1 MNCSQTFSGIA
12 LAMALCGSMAFAQ
25 PASSSRTPA
34 ARIEDEAFRNAA
46 AAQYRKILA
55 GLSAKGQL
63 DDEEVALER
72 VRRIAKGL
80 IAAAAEARPETAAWS
95 WEVHVTSDASTGAFC
110 IAGGKLLVGSALI
123 KVLDLGD
130 GELAM
135 LVGHEIAHAVAG
147 HRREVVRSSMDADVA
162 EEIRRAE
169 IAVMQ
174 ESEADRIGM
183 GLAYR
188 AGWPAT
194 SLVSFYDKLAAQE
207 GPGTFNSSHPSA
219 QSRAAMA
226 RSTAQQLDKQP
237 R

>member
-1 MNCSQTFSGIA
+1 MNCSRAFGAIA
-12 LAMALCGSMAFAQ
+12 LSMALCASMAFAQ
-25 PASSSRTPA
+25 PAASPRAPA
-34 ARIEDEAFRNAA
+34 AGTEDEAFRNEA

-55 GLSAKGQL
+55 GLSARGQL
-63 DDEEVALER
+63 DDDEVTLER
-72 VRRIAKGL
+72 VRRISAGL
-80 IAAAAEARPETAAWS
+80 IAAAAQARPETGAWS
-95 WEVHVTSDASTGAFC
+95 WEVHVTSDRSKGAFC
-110 IAGGKLLVGSALI
+110 MAGGKVLVGSALV
-123 KVLDLGD
+123 KRLDLGD

-135 LVGHEIAHAVAG
+135 LLGHEIAHAVAG
-147 HRREVVRSSMDADVA
+147 HRREAIRSSMDADVA
-162 EEIRRAE
+162 QEIRQAE

-174 ESEADRIGM
+174 EDEADRIGM

-226 RSTAQQLDKQP
+226 RAMAQQLGKQP

>member
-1 MNCSQTFSGIA
+1 MNCSRTLGGIA
-12 LAMALCGSMAFAQ
+12 LTMALCGSMAFAQ
-25 PASSSRTPA
+25 PANLSHAPA
-34 ARIEDEAFRNAA
+34 GIEDEAFRNEA

-55 GLSAKGQL
+55 GLSAKGKL
-63 DDEEVALER
+63 DDDGVALER

-80 IAAAAEARPETAAWS
+80 IAAAAEARPETATWS

-110 IAGGKLLVGSALI
+110 IAGGKLLVGSALV
-123 KVLDLGD
+123 KRLDLSD

-135 LVGHEIAHAVAG
+135 LLGHEIAHAVAG
-147 HRREVVRSSMDADVA
+147 HRREATRSSMDADVA
-162 EEIRRAE
+162 QEIRQAE

-174 ESEADRIGM
+174 ENEADQIGM

-188 AGWPAT
+188 AGWPTT

-219 QSRAAMA
+219 QSRATTARAM
-226 RSTAQQLDKQP
+226 AQQLGKQP